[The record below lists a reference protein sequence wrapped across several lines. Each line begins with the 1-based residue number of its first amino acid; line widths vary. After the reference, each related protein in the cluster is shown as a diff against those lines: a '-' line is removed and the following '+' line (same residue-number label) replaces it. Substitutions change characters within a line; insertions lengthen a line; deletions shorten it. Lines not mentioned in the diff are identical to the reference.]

1 MKVDNISYLRVY
13 PWTLMGP
20 PHFCIA
26 CALVMEGG
34 IISIIGRQVANDFI
48 SGLKTK
54 TFIL

>member
-1 MKVDNISYLRVY
+1 MKVDNISCLRVY

-34 IISIIGRQVANDFI
+34 IISIGRQVVHNDYP
-48 SGLKTK
+48 
-54 TFIL
+54 

>member
-34 IISIIGRQVANDFI
+34 IISIGRQVANDFI